1 MIADEEDRIS
11 KFERLITAYEGL
23 ISAGWADRTDDL
35 FEDGGKGT
43 IKERKENLERVMP
56 ARRGNLN
63 KMKDE
68 YAMKKQELDSVSEP
82 VVTDKLMMLNLIK
95 VI

>member
-1 MIADEEDRIS
+1 
-11 KFERLITAYEGL
+11 
-23 ISAGWADRTDDL
+23 
-35 FEDGGKGT
+35 
-43 IKERKENLERVMP
+43 
-56 ARRGNLN
+56 
-63 KMKDE
+63 MKDE